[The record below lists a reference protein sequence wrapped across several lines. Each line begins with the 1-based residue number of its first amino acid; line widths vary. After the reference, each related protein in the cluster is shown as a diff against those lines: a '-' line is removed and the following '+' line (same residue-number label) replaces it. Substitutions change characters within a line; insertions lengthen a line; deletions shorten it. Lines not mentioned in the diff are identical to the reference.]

1 MVQAGRQGAQGRWEA
16 LQAGLAR
23 VGSSE
28 RAGPEQSPDEQE
40 EVRETDRRG
49 GVPGRSQTERKT
61 WRQGQGRADQE
72 DSELR
77 IPPGEVGGHENI
89 HNAGVGRV
97 VTYSFVVIYNL
108 QSALLSS
115 YLLSIIL
122 EVGITIMFPIL
133 QIRKWRLMKSRD
145 LLKNKQLLSA
155 GAELQ
160 ARTLV
165 PMSIIINIEMGRRE
179 RASKDDRIR
188 CSNMALSHHFTPPDP
203 LQPPSCL
210 PLGAGDGHGKEEIRR
225 R

>member
-1 MVQAGRQGAQGRWEA
+1 M
-16 LQAGLAR
+16 
-23 VGSSE
+23 
-28 RAGPEQSPDEQE
+28 
-40 EVRETDRRG
+40 
-49 GVPGRSQTERKT
+49 
-61 WRQGQGRADQE
+61 
-72 DSELR
+72 
-77 IPPGEVGGHENI
+77 

-122 EVGITIMFPIL
+122 EVGITIMFPML

-165 PMSIIINIEMGRRE
+165 PKTSPFFPMSIIINIETGPRE

-188 CSNMALSHHFTPPDP
+188 CSNMALSHHFPHPLTLFSHPP
-203 LQPPSCL
+203 
-210 PLGAGDGHGKEEIRR
+210 AYH
-225 R
+225 